1 MSTPLTDK
9 DIMPFGQFA
18 QQKVTMREVPAWY
31 LRWLKNQYEINGCRG
46 EDNERVRQY
55 INENWDAIELELRK
69 GGKQ

>member
-1 MSTPLTDK
+1 MSEPLTDK
-9 DIMPFGQFA
+9 DIMPFGGYKGKA
-18 QQKVTMREVPAWY
+18 MADVPAGY
-31 LRWLKNQYEINGCRG
+31 LNWLKNQYEINGCRG